1 MTRRRYDS
9 VKRTLDVVVGGAALL
24 VSLPLQ
30 AVVAGLVAVKLGRP
44 VLFRQQ
50 RPGKDGELF
59 ELRKFRSML
68 PVDESRGRVTDG
80 DRLTRFGSVLR
91 STSLDELPSL
101 WNIVRGDM
109 SIVGPRPLLPRYL
122 ALYTPEQARRH
133 EVRPGLTGHAQV
145 AGRNAV
151 DWDERFRLDVEYVDQ
166 RSLLL
171 DVKIVWRTVRTVLS
185 RSGVSAEGEATMPFF
200 EGSTTARQDAPDA
213 PTAEGDAR

>member
-122 ALYTPEQARRH
+122 PLR
-133 EVRPGLTGHAQV
+133 
-145 AGRNAV
+145 AG
-151 DWDERFRLDVEYVDQ
+151 FRT
-166 RSLLL
+166 S
-171 DVKIVWRTVRTVLS
+171 
-185 RSGVSAEGEATMPFF
+185 
-200 EGSTTARQDAPDA
+200 
-213 PTAEGDAR
+213 